1 MTSAHYDPQTR
12 SAFIF
17 GALTGSRGLGLYEG
31 EVLELPRKWKLTPKR
46 ADALMLGAAILAV
59 VGTVVAKL
67 AGAL

>member
-31 EVLELPRKWKLTPKR
+31 EVLELPRKWKP
-46 ADALMLGAAILAV
+46 AGHILAALIG
-59 VGTVVAKL
+59 GTAAVAV
-67 AGAL
+67 ALWVR

>member
-46 ADALMLGAAILAV
+46 ADALMLALAV
-59 VGTVVAKL
+59 VAAL
-67 AGAL
+67 ATLIWSVMR